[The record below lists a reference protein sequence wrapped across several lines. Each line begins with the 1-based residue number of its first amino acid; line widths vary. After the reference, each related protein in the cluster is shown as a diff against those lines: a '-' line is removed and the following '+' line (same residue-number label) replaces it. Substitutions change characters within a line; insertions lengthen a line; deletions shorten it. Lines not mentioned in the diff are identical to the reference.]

1 MGELRV
7 RLWRAIFNRCSLA
20 LTKKFIMKFK
30 RISIWLS
37 AWLLG
42 PALSV
47 QAAQTDDVR
56 LFDSVT
62 VYGGQGV
69 DHNLR
74 QIPEM
79 ILGSNIDWDKTY
91 FAGVGL
97 TKTGPKLGRSVD
109 RLQATSMAELIQGFE
124 LLMLMHHGL
133 QRNAELGAAYLLR
146 TPDLRMGLLGVNLA
160 AGTGLSYAT
169 GKPTYEDG
177 PRDDLERRYRLQ
189 LLLLFELEWRLRN
202 VDRLTLATRIHH
214 RSGVFGL
221 IAPAHV
227 GSNFITMGLR
237 YRF

>member
-1 MGELRV
+1 MKLKNV
-7 RLWRAIFNRCSLA
+7 TDWLPA
-20 LTKKFIMKFK
+20 LLLT
-30 RISIWLS
+30 STLS
-37 AWLLG
+37 A
-42 PALSV
+42 
-47 QAAQTDDVR
+47 QAALPADSR
-56 LFDSVT
+56 LFDAVT

-74 QIPEM
+74 NIPEAFV
-79 ILGSNIDWDKTY
+79 SNNIVWDKSY

-97 TKTGPKLGRSVD
+97 GKTGPELGQSFGRFQSS
-109 RLQATSMAELIQGFE
+109 AWAELIQGFE
-124 LLMLMHHGL
+124 LLMLKHHGL

-146 TPDLRMGLLGVNLA
+146 TPDLQMGPLGVNLA

-177 PRDDLERRYRLQ
+177 PREDLERRYRLQ
-189 LLLLFELEWRLRN
+189 LLLLFELEWKLRN

-221 IAPAHV
+221 IAPPHV
-227 GSNFITMGLR
+227 GSNFITVGLR